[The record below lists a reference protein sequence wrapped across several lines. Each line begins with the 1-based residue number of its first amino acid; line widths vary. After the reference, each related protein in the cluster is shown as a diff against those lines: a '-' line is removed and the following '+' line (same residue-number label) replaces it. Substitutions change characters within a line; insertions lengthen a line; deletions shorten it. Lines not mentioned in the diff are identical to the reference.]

1 MTVSKDDLPHQKVL
15 DTYFENGKLKQ
26 LPMKHAKRLIVL
38 EHIAQDFESGRL
50 YSEKELN
57 GIIMR
62 HFDDYCTIR
71 REMVDGGMLQ
81 RNQEGYW
88 VPDEV
93 KT

>member
-1 MTVSKDDLPHQKVL
+1 MASSC
-15 DTYFENGKLKQ
+15 
-26 LPMKHAKRLIVL
+26 AI
-38 EHIAQDFESGRL
+38 
-50 YSEKELN
+50 
-57 GIIMR
+57 
-62 HFDDYCTIR
+62 FDDYCTIR